1 MTDLSNT
8 TRGRRYHFFKD
19 ADSDQLLSMLLAT
32 LSELSV
38 TRERLFAIERL
49 AEEKGLFT
57 SAELEAYKFSPEEED
72 VLGQN
77 QSDLLKEVFYPLEF
91 DYRPAVK
98 RSADGESSVDAAN
111 GNDQSDEN
119 GPIPFSWAM

>member
-8 TRGRRYHFFKD
+8 TRGRRYNFFKD
-19 ADSDQLLSMLLAT
+19 PDSDQLLSMLLAT

-49 AEEKGLFT
+49 AEKKGLFT
-57 SAELEAYKFSPEEED
+57 AEELEAYKFSDEEENK
-72 VLGQN
+72 LSES
-77 QSDLLKEVFYPLEF
+77 QSDLLKEVFYSLEF

-98 RSADGESSVDAAN
+98 RKSNNAAN
-111 GNDQSDEN
+111 ANDESEGD
-119 GPIPFSWAM
+119 GAIPFSQAM

>member
-8 TRGRRYHFFKD
+8 TRGRRYSFFEN

-38 TRERLFAIERL
+38 TRERLYAIERL

-57 SAELEAYKFSPEEED
+57 SEELEAYKFSPEEED
-72 VLGQN
+72 ALGQS

-98 RSADGESSVDAAN
+98 RKSNPEAGASAA
-111 GNDQSDEN
+111 NDQSDEQA
-119 GPIPFSWAM
+119 PIPFSWAM